1 MNPVVLVIDDE
12 PSALIAFSIALK
24 KNLDC
29 SVLTAHDA
37 EAGFQLAESKIPDVI
52 VCDAELPVDAYRNFL
67 KCLAVHP
74 ELSDTTLVLTV
85 PADRVPALSDSAC
98 QMADGILVKPSTPD
112 KIAWA
117 LKPHLENARLKK
129 AMADV
134 HRKNE
139 TLQHQEGASGGGANA
154 IVGVLSKLL
163 ALRVPG
169 ASLRAQHAV
178 RAASWAGR
186 KLNLDEEGIQ
196 EFETSAQLRE
206 LGKILLPDSIL
217 LKATN
222 ELTPGERNT
231 LSEFPILGQRILEE
245 VPGLEKVALIL
256 RSQMENYGGDGYP
269 DRLMSVEIPRAARF
283 LRLLNFIGENL
294 VKQKDVEEVIQAL
307 HDAQGTFL
315 DPVMVQFADE
325 YLRVEFA
332 ENWMDGKRQ
341 IAIGSLEP
349 GMVLAADIFS
359 GSGTKL
365 LPKDTRLT
373 ASYISKIAQIQ
384 ESDPIMTEVF
394 IYDNK

>member
-12 PSALIAFSIALK
+12 PSVLIAFSIALK

-37 EAGFQLAESKIPDVI
+37 EAGFQLAESKIPDVV
-52 VCDAELPVDAYRNFL
+52 VCDAELPADSYRNFL
-67 KCLAVHP
+67 KCLSAHP

-85 PADRVPALSDSAC
+85 SADKIPSLSDPTF
-98 QMADGILVKPSTPD
+98 QMADGILIKPSTPD
-112 KIAWA
+112 KIAWT
-117 LKPHLENARLKK
+117 LKPHLECARLKK
-129 AMADV
+129 AIADI

-139 TLQHQEGASGGGANA
+139 ALLHQEGAAAGGAGA

-169 ASLRAQHAV
+169 ASLRAQQAV

-196 EFETSAQLRE
+196 EFETSSQLRE

-217 LKATN
+217 LKEPS

-231 LSEFPILGQRILEE
+231 LSEFPVLGQRILEE
-245 VPGLEKVALIL
+245 VPGLEKVALVL

-294 VKQKDVEEVIQAL
+294 VRQKDVEDIIQSL

-332 ENWMDGKRQ
+332 DNWMDGKRQ
-341 IAIGSLEP
+341 IAIGNLQP
-349 GMVLAADIFS
+349 GMVLAADI
-359 GSGTKL
+359 
-365 LPKDTRLT
+365 
-373 ASYISKIAQIQ
+373 
-384 ESDPIMTEVF
+384 
-394 IYDNK
+394 